1 MISVIWFLPDPLTWD
16 DMLSVDIFA
25 VATLCRRHNSDNLC
39 TIIYN
44 KLSCVCISVY
54 IYRVVTNNFF
64 KCQYKVEWEERLMPL
79 PPQTWEAELGQKC
92 N

>member
-1 MISVIWFLPDPLTWD
+1 MICFQWTFLQLQRF
-16 DMLSVDIFA
+16 VEDIIQ
-25 VATLCRRHNSDNLC
+25 
-39 TIIYN
+39 TIYVLLYIMNYY
-44 KLSCVCISVY
+44 VY
-54 IYRVVTNNFF
+54 VYLYTYRVVTNNFF